1 MKRVRVILLVFCGAL
16 VLAGCT
22 LVPTTNTPSTI
33 AKPGFQLLSP
43 TIPGTNKGKVTF
55 VNQPVYFIDATGHL
69 SPSSRI
75 VATPVSLDAVLS
87 ELLLGPTSI
96 ERFAGYSSDLPKGF
110 VLVGATLRNKL
121 GIIDIATPLSSLSA
135 KHQVLALGQ
144 LVLSA
149 YDAGA
154 TAGVEITVAGSPRDS
169 LLPNG
174 TRQLVVTHADFASFL
189 YP

>member
-1 MKRVRVILLVFCGAL
+1 MRRARVILLVFCGAL

-121 GIIDIATPLSSLSA
+121 GIIDIATPLSSLS
-135 KHQVLALGQ
+135 
-144 LVLSA
+144 VLSA

>member
-1 MKRVRVILLVFCGAL
+1 
-16 VLAGCT
+16 
-22 LVPTTNTPSTI
+22 
-33 AKPGFQLLSP
+33 
-43 TIPGTNKGKVTF
+43 
-55 VNQPVYFIDATGHL
+55 
-69 SPSSRI
+69 
-75 VATPVSLDAVLS
+75 VLS

>member
-1 MKRVRVILLVFCGAL
+1 MRRARVILLVFCGAL

-96 ERFAGYSSDLPKGF
+96 
-110 VLVGATLRNKL
+110 
-121 GIIDIATPLSSLSA
+121 ATPLSSLSA

>member
-1 MKRVRVILLVFCGAL
+1 
-16 VLAGCT
+16 
-22 LVPTTNTPSTI
+22 
-33 AKPGFQLLSP
+33 
-43 TIPGTNKGKVTF
+43 
-55 VNQPVYFIDATGHL
+55 
-69 SPSSRI
+69 
-75 VATPVSLDAVLS
+75 VSLDAVLS